1 MLVSGVLLF
10 IYFFSLSRTVYIT
23 SHLNKHFV
31 YLSVEKIAISPRMR
45 LLFYLIP
52 FHLSSSLKR
61 IDWFLFIFTVTKPLY
76 VMMLRSSLIFHEILD
91 NNHNILVT
99 LASMKIK
106 QRTIHNLFNYNIHG
120 SLVFYFIATKY
131 HTLLQLFACHYLMNI
146 EVAFIFDSVGLIFV
160 SNRNTLKL

>member
-10 IYFFSLSRTVYIT
+10 IYFFFLSRTVYIT

-106 QRTIHNLFNYNIHG
+106 QWTIHSLFNYNIHG
-120 SLVFYFIATKY
+120 SLVFLFRRNKVSHFVTTLCVSLLNEYWSSFYFW
-131 HTLLQLFACHYLMNI
+131 FSWPNI
-146 EVAFIFDSVGLIFV
+146 RI
-160 SNRNTLKL
+160 K

>member
-10 IYFFSLSRTVYIT
+10 IYFFSLSCTVYIT
-23 SHLNKHFV
+23 SHLNKHFI

-61 IDWFLFIFTVTKPLY
+61 IDWFLFLFIFTVTKPLY

-120 SLVFYFIATKY
+120 SAWFFISSQQSI
-131 HTLLQLFACHYLMNI
+131 TLCYNSLR
-146 EVAFIFDSVGLIFV
+146 V
-160 SNRNTLKL
+160 TT